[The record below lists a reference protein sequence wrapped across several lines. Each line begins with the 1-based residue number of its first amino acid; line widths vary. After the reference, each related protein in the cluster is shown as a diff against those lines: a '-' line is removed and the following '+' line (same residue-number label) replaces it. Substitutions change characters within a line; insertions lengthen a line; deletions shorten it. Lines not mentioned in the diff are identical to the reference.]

1 VARRLADGDVTVS
14 TRSGSGW
21 IGLPWTRPERAGP
34 CGPPLGRQTGKDNAS
49 VPGSVHNCA
58 GDEAGNC
65 PGQGK
70 WSSSCRS
77 PEARVQVRILPGGAD
92 PSPAQ
97 LASTSGDTPPSCPAT
112 TVADRPGMASPGKYV
127 RLPCAE
133 LLARP
138 DPGQRRPCASVVR
151 LPAGRPQVIVQKVM
165 VAPRA
170 FRQLGRPPV
179 KRGAELT
186 IAVRRQRPC
195 GLGR

>member
-1 VARRLADGDVTVS
+1 
-14 TRSGSGW
+14 
-21 IGLPWTRPERAGP
+21 
-34 CGPPLGRQTGKDNAS
+34 

-70 WSSSCRS
+70 WSSRCRS
-77 PEARVQVRILPGGAD
+77 PKARVQVRILPGGAD

-179 KRGAELT
+179 RSRVGYRCAKAATVRAGTVSCPVSALCVAVLT
-186 IAVRRQRPC
+186 TGSLPLAC
-195 GLGR
+195 TGCSS